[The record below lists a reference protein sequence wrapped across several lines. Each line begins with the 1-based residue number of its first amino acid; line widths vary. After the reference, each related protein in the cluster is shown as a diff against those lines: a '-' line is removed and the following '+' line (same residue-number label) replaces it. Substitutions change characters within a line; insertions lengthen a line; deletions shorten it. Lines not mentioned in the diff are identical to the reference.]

1 MTEPAIVASVLGADY
16 SRLAGEILDLQSA
29 GVDRIQWDVMDGRFV
44 PNMTF
49 GAAVV
54 EACRPCVDLP
64 FEAHL
69 MVDDPDP
76 VLADFVSAGC
86 STVIVHVEACPH
98 LHRTLSTIRGL
109 GARAGV
115 AMNPSTSL
123 DFASYV
129 LDQIDHILV
138 MTVNPGFGGQD
149 YIDAMEGKV
158 AEARDIADRSGRS
171 IHVEVDGGISASN
184 VVAPWQAGADVIV
197 VGSALLKHPGG
208 KRTAVEEI
216 RRALTTAGAG
226 CSNNLDQRRPSNAS
240 DSQ

>member
-1 MTEPAIVASVLGADY
+1 VTQPAIVASVLGADY
-16 SRLAGEILDLQSA
+16 SRLAGEVLDLQGA

-54 EACRPCVDLP
+54 GACRPYVDLP

-69 MVDDPDP
+69 MIDDPDP

-86 STVIVHVEACPH
+86 DTVIVHVEACPH
-98 LHRTLSTIRGL
+98 LHRTLSTIKDL

-115 AMNPSTSL
+115 AVNPSTSL

-149 YIDAMEGKV
+149 YIEAMEDKV
-158 AEARDIADRSGRS
+158 SEARDIADRSGRPVQ
-171 IHVEVDGGISASN
+171 IEVDGGISAGN
-184 VVAPWQAGADVIV
+184 VVAPWKAGANLIV
-197 VGSALLKHPGG
+197 VGSALLNHPGG
-208 KRTAVEEI
+208 KRAAAEEI
-216 RRALTTAGAG
+216 RQALIEAGAG
-226 CSNNLDQRRPSNAS
+226 P
-240 DSQ
+240 